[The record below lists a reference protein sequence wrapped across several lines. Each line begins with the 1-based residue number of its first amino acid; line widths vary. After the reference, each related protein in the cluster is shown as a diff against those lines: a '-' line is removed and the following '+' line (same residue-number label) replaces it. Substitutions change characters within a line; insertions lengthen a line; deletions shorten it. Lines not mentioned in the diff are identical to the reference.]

1 MENLVENQENR
12 GLAAAA
18 GGGGRGRSKAAAGGF
33 AAVSSR
39 PALGKELLFS
49 ILSHSP
55 SHSFSLSLS
64 FILYIIAR
72 IYFCVL
78 EPNLWPRV
86 SVCWL
91 C

>member
-49 ILSHSP
+49 IFCTLPLVRSKGYEVK
-55 SHSFSLSLS
+55 
-64 FILYIIAR
+64 ILTECLLANNSIYILLN
-72 IYFCVL
+72 IY
-78 EPNLWPRV
+78 
-86 SVCWL
+86 
-91 C
+91 